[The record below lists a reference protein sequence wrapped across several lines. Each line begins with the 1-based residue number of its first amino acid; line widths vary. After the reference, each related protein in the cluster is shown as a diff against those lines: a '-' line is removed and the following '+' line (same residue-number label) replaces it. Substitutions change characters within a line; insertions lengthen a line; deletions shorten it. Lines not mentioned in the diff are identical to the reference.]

1 MESSEI
7 IMNLWFI
14 YDKQDSV
21 IYGLAGRA
29 YRMKGTDEEKTNFL
43 KQLALTDYGLATRTA
58 VPESFSVELNGEIV
72 TGLCPLFEVN
82 KMGTRLFD
90 DLIARLQHEI
100 LVCNGVEGDDVNEAH
115 EALRI
120 PQNPLFLITALV
132 EDGEGNF
139 EAMMVEQG

>member
-43 KQLALTDYGLATRTA
+43 KQLALTDYGLATRTS
-58 VPESFSVELNGEIV
+58 VPESFSV
-72 TGLCPLFEVN
+72 
-82 KMGTRLFD
+82 
-90 DLIARLQHEI
+90 
-100 LVCNGVEGDDVNEAH
+100 
-115 EALRI
+115 
-120 PQNPLFLITALV
+120 
-132 EDGEGNF
+132 
-139 EAMMVEQG
+139 